1 MIPTTTLTSQALVA
15 AAFLVVT
22 SALYS
27 MWFSNSKKWD
37 PRGKHCFVTGGS
49 RGTGLALAILLAQ
62 RGAHVSIVA
71 RDQQR
76 LDQGLKEL
84 ERVRQDPKQIFRAY
98 SYAVDSEAGSAAAL
112 RASAEPHGGRCP
124 EAVFLV
130 AGASRPGFFIDQTE
144 ESFKAGLQMTFG
156 AQAFTA
162 LATTKEMVR
171 QGTKGKIV
179 FVCSVLGLMSF
190 VGYTPY
196 TPGKF
201 AIRGLA
207 EGLRSELL
215 VYGIDVH
222 VAFPATICSPGLDEE
237 NAVKPKITLKIE
249 ETDSGSPPE
258 AIAAGILRGVEKGRF
273 HITMDFLGDVFRAT
287 AACASP
293 RANPISDILYGL
305 IGFIG
310 LPLWRKS
317 VDAHVVAHREEH
329 RQYCRDKGY
338 IS

>member
-1 MIPTTTLTSQALVA
+1 
-15 AAFLVVT
+15 
-22 SALYS
+22 
-27 MWFSNSKKWD
+27 MWFSNSNRKWD
-37 PRGKHCFVTGGS
+37 PRSKHCFVTGGS
-49 RGTGLALAILLAQ
+49 RGTGLALAILLAK

-71 RDQQR
+71 RDKQR
-76 LDQGLKEL
+76 LDQGLQEL
-84 ERVRQDPKQIFRAY
+84 ERVRQNPKQIFGAY

-112 RASAEPHGGRCP
+112 SAAAESHGGRCP
-124 EAVFLV
+124 EAIFLC

-144 ESFKAGLQMTFG
+144 ESFKAGLQMTLG

-162 LATTKEMVR
+162 LAATKEMVR
-171 QGTKGKIV
+171 YGVKGKIV
-179 FVCSVLGLMSF
+179 FVSSVLGLMSF

-196 TPGKF
+196 SPGKF

-207 EGLRSELL
+207 EGLRSELQ

-237 NAVKPKITLKIE
+237 NEVKPKITLKIE

-258 AIAAGILRGVEKGRF
+258 AIALGILRGVEKGRF

-287 AACASP
+287 AAGASP
-293 RANPISDILYGL
+293 RSNPSPDILYGL

-310 LPLWRKS
+310 LPFWRRS

-329 RQYCRDKGY
+329 RQYCRAKGY
-338 IS
+338 VS